1 MKEKFPI
8 VFSRRQV
15 WTSIGALVLLAAAVG
30 LYAFFFV
37 RASCD
42 ITAVER
48 ASFLL
53 LHQMERFDHSYQ
65 FATSAAPDKVVRPL
79 AELQQILMDT
89 KTVEVPGC
97 LQAAKTDLVAYMG
110 TVVRA
115 FLAYQAQEADLVRD
129 LVGQSDTHYEG
140 FYVEMEKVMGC
151 APWCFR

>member
-8 VFSRRQV
+8 VFSRRRV
-15 WTSIGALVLLAAAVG
+15 WTSFGALVLLAAAVG

-42 ITAVER
+42 IAAVER

-53 LHQMERFDHSYQ
+53 LHQMDSFDHSYQ
-65 FATSAAPDKVVRPL
+65 FATSAAPDKIVRPL

-89 KTVEVPGC
+89 QTVEVPGC

-115 FLAYQAQEADLVRD
+115 FLAYQAEEADLVRD
-129 LVGQSDTHYEG
+129 LVGQSDTHYEE
-140 FYVEMEKVMGC
+140 FHVEMEQVMEC

>member
-1 MKEKFPI
+1 M
-8 VFSRRQV
+8 
-15 WTSIGALVLLAAAVG
+15 WTSIGALVLLAAAMG

-42 ITAVER
+42 IAAVER

-65 FATSAAPDKVVRPL
+65 FATSAAPDKIVRPL
-79 AELQQILMDT
+79 AELQQIQMDT
-89 KTVEVPGC
+89 QTVEVPGC
-97 LQAAKTDLVAYMG
+97 LQTAKTDLVAYMG

-129 LVGQSDTHYEG
+129 LVGQSDTHYEE
-140 FYVEMEKVMGC
+140 FHVEMDQVKEC

>member
-1 MKEKFPI
+1 MKQKFSL
-8 VFSRRQV
+8 VASRRQV
-15 WTSIGALVLLAAAVG
+15 WTSFGVLVLLAAAVG

-42 ITAVER
+42 LEAVER

-65 FATSAAPDKVVRPL
+65 FATSAAPDKIVRPL
-79 AELQQILMDT
+79 AELQQIMMDT
-89 KTVEVPGC
+89 QTVEVPGC
-97 LQAAKTDLVAYMG
+97 LRAAKMDLVAYMG

-129 LVGQSDTHYEG
+129 LVGQSDTHYEE
-140 FYVEMEKVMGC
+140 FHVEMGQVMEC

>member
-1 MKEKFPI
+1 MKQKFPI
-8 VFSRRQV
+8 DASRRQV
-15 WTSIGALVLLAAAVG
+15 WTSFSALFLLAVGAG

-42 ITAVER
+42 IAAVER

-65 FATSAAPDKVVRPL
+65 FATSAAPDRIVRPL

-89 KTVEVPGC
+89 QTVEVPGC
-97 LQAAKTDLVAYMG
+97 LRAAKADLVAYMG

-115 FLAYQAQEADLVRD
+115 FLAYQAQDADLVRE

-140 FYVEMEKVMGC
+140 FHVEMEQVMEC